1 MDCFYRVMA
10 MENCTLEETQNTS
23 VLTDEDLGRQLAIEL
38 VDASVSLNERY
49 EAAGRLARRL
59 LMEQGL
65 ERGDLIFPYLFDAA
79 ENKVR
84 VEKAEAE
91 LENVRSHIEA
101 HLRLPITSPEE
112 QGWANALRMIA
123 DAAGFEIIPY
133 VPAQPLRV
141 EIRK

>member
-1 MDCFYRVMA
+1 

-23 VLTDEDLGRQLAIEL
+23 VLTDEELGRQLAIEL

-59 LMEQGL
+59 LMQEGL
-65 ERGDLIFPYLFDAA
+65 DHGDLTTSYLFGAA
-79 ENKVR
+79 EGR
-84 VEKAEAE
+84 ARADRAEAE
-91 LENVRSHIEA
+91 LENVRSHIEV

-112 QGWANALRMIA
+112 QGWANAMRMIA